1 MWNNWL
7 KVLLGAIFIVY
18 SFVPSSDGYTSDQVK
33 NLTKYL
39 FETNAYDKTLRP
51 ATNQISPTDL
61 KVSFYLIGLNKLDEL
76 EEKLTTTAFLT
87 LEWKDEFLAWDLSM
101 FPVQKLTVPQDKV
114 WKPDFV
120 LKNGFTEFK
129 ELGASFY
136 NVILSADGTVFWK
149 PYQVFESQCSIDVTY
164 FPFDTQTCEIQ
175 FTLWSHFRVQVM
187 LSSSS
192 SSVEMLRYKGN
203 SIWDIISTSQSI
215 DNTGGNSEITYTLTL
230 KRKPTFYVSNTV
242 IPILFLGVLNLLVF
256 VIPADAGEKMSYAIT
271 VALGF
276 IVFLTIISSEL
287 PANSD
292 STPYL
297 STYLQIQ
304 IFMGGIA
311 LVISSIQ
318 LRLRHKSE
326 DQPVYAFL
334 QVLVKITR
342 CKNIKQGKFSIDRV
356 TSAEDFKE
364 KPLEKKDEENRKSDI
379 ISWNDVSSAID
390 FLMFWVYVIIY
401 CISSVVILTIIR
413 N

>member
-1 MWNNWL
+1 MQFTII
-7 KVLLGAIFIVY
+7 VLFNFSAIVL
-18 SFVPSSDGYTSDQVK
+18 GYTAEEAK
-33 NLTKYL
+33 TLTKYL
-39 FETNAYDKTLRP
+39 FETQSYDKTMRP
-51 ATNQISPTDL
+51 AIQQLSPTYL
-61 KVSFYLIGLNKLDEL
+61 KASFFLIGVNKLDEL
-76 EEKLTTTAFLT
+76 QEKLTTTAYLN
-87 LEWKDEFLAWDLSM
+87 LEWKDEFLTWNSSV
-101 FPVQKLTVPQDKV
+101 FPIHKITLPQDKV

-136 NVILSADGTVFWK
+136 NVILSVDGTVLWT
-149 PYQVFESQCSIDVTY
+149 PYQVFQTHCSVDVTY

-175 FTLWSHFRVQVM
+175 FTLWSHYTFQVT
-187 LSSSS
+187 LDSYSTNI
-192 SSVEMLRYKGN
+192 ELEAYKPN
-203 SIWDIISTSQSI
+203 SIWDIVSSSQTI
-215 DNTGGNSEITYTLTL
+215 KNHQLENSEITYSLTL
-230 KRKPTFYVSNTV
+230 KRKPTFYVNNVV

-304 IFMGGIA
+304 IFLGGLA

-318 LRLRHKSE
+318 LRLRHKPE

-342 CKNIKQGKFSIDRV
+342 CKNIKQRKFSIDRV

-364 KPLEKKDEENRKSDI
+364 KPLDKKDEESRKSDI

-401 CISSVVILTIIR
+401 CISSVIIFTIIR

>member
-1 MWNNWL
+1 MQFTIF
-7 KVLLGAIFIVY
+7 VLFNISAIVL
-18 SFVPSSDGYTSDQVK
+18 GYTAEEAK
-33 NLTKYL
+33 TLTKYL
-39 FETNAYDKTLRP
+39 FETQSYDKTMRP
-51 ATNQISPTDL
+51 AIQQLSPTYL
-61 KVSFYLIGLNKLDEL
+61 KASFFLIGVNKLDEL
-76 EEKLTTTAFLT
+76 QEKLTTTAYLN
-87 LEWKDEFLAWDLSM
+87 LEWKDEFLKWNSSV
-101 FPVQKLTVPQDKV
+101 FPIHKITLPQDKV
-114 WKPDFV
+114 WKPDFA

-136 NVILSADGTVFWK
+136 NVILSVDGTVLWT
-149 PYQVFESQCSIDVTY
+149 PYQVFQTHCSVDVTY

-175 FTLWSHFRVQVM
+175 FTLWSHYTFQVT
-187 LSSSS
+187 LDSYSTNIELES
-192 SSVEMLRYKGN
+192 YKPN
-203 SIWDIISTSQSI
+203 SIWDIVSSSQTI
-215 DNTGGNSEITYTLTL
+215 KNHQLENSEITYSLTL
-230 KRKPTFYVSNTV
+230 KRKPTFYVNNVV

-297 STYLQIQ
+297 SIYLQIQ

-342 CKNIKQGKFSIDRV
+342 CKNIKQRKFSVDRV

-390 FLMFWVYVIIY
+390 FLMFWFYVIIY

>member
-1 MWNNWL
+1 MQFTIF
-7 KVLLGAIFIVY
+7 VLFNFSAIVF
-18 SFVPSSDGYTSDQVK
+18 GYTAEEAK
-33 NLTKYL
+33 TLTKYL
-39 FETNAYDKTLRP
+39 FETQSYDKTMRP
-51 ATNQISPTDL
+51 AIQQLSPTYL
-61 KVSFYLIGLNKLDEL
+61 KASFFLIGVNKLDEL
-76 EEKLTTTAFLT
+76 QEKLTTTAYLN
-87 LEWKDEFLAWDLSM
+87 LEWKDEFLKWNSSV
-101 FPVQKLTVPQDKV
+101 FPINKITLPQDKV

-136 NVILSADGTVFWK
+136 NVILSVDGTVLWT
-149 PYQVFESQCSIDVTY
+149 PYQVFQTHCSVDVTY

-175 FTLWSHFRVQVM
+175 FTLWSHYTFQVT
-187 LSSSS
+187 LDSYSTNI
-192 SSVEMLRYKGN
+192 ELEAYKPN
-203 SIWDIISTSQSI
+203 SIWDIVSSSQTI
-215 DNTGGNSEITYTLTL
+215 KNNQLVNSEITYSLTL
-230 KRKPTFYVSNTV
+230 KRKPTFYVNNVV
-242 IPILFLGVLNLLVF
+242 IPVLFLGVLNLLVF

-390 FLMFWVYVIIY
+390 FLMFWIYVIIY